1 MANYKPKISYGS
13 GPTTITFE
21 LPPVDDF
28 RNEDLTANARTTTST
43 GGVDQTQFNYI
54 REKRTIKMSFV
65 SEAIK
70 QQFDTFFKD
79 HGSKGL
85 EFDYFESEDEAA
97 FITVTL
103 DRLSYKPKILFPSD
117 TPNEYVYDFTFVI
130 RRTL

>member
-1 MANYKPKISYGS
+1 MNYKPAIEYTDT
-13 GPTTITFE
+13 PIRITFE

-28 RNEDLTANARTTTST
+28 RDQSITANARTTTST
-43 GGVDQTQFNYI
+43 GGVDQTQFNYN
-54 REKRTIKMSFV
+54 RETRTIKMSFV

-70 QQFDTFFKD
+70 QQYETFFKN

-85 EFDYFESEDEAA
+85 EFKYFESEDEVD

-103 DRLSYKPKILFPSD
+103 DRLTFAPTILFPSE
-117 TPNEYVYDFTFVI
+117 TPNEYVYDFTFVL